1 MNKLKQYNYRSAR
14 KSIIAA
20 IVMYFIIIAL
30 FAAFFIITSF
40 LDRGPSIDP
49 KTGMVNKDSVIF
61 LYLPVYVS
69 LFVATGISG
78 LLLLIFYIL
87 SIIQV
92 FKARVHD
99 ILLLVGL
106 FMPIFGL
113 IALFIKLVYIN
124 RKIAE
129 LKFNEAEPLEVVK

>member
-14 KSIIAA
+14 KSIIVA

-30 FAAFFIITSF
+30 FAAILITTSF
-40 LDRGPSIDP
+40 LDIGPDIDP
-49 KTGMVNKDSVIF
+49 KTGMINNRSVIS

-69 LFVATGISG
+69 LFVASGISG

-87 SIIQV
+87 SIIQA
-92 FKARVHD
+92 FKAQVHD

-106 FMPIFGL
+106 FIPLFGL

-124 RKIAE
+124 RKIAK
-129 LKFNEAEPLEVVK
+129 LKFNEVETLEVVK

>member
-30 FAAFFIITSF
+30 FAAMMITTII
-40 LDRGPSIDP
+40 LDARLNNDIRIPHR
-49 KTGMVNKDSVIF
+49 SV
-61 LYLPVYVS
+61 LTYYLPAYS
-69 LFVATGISG
+69 TLFAVTGISA

-87 SIIQV
+87 SIIQA

>member
-20 IVMYFIIIAL
+20 IIMYFIIIAL
-30 FAAFFIITSF
+30 FAAILITTSF
-40 LDRGPSIDP
+40 LDRGPDIDP
-49 KTGMVNKDSVIF
+49 NTHMPNKNSVIF
-61 LYLPVYVS
+61 LYFPVFAT
-69 LFVATGISG
+69 LFIASGISG

-87 SIIQV
+87 SIIQA

-106 FMPIFGL
+106 FIPIFGL

-129 LKFNEAEPLEVVK
+129 LKFSEVEPLEAVN

>member
-20 IVMYFIIIAL
+20 IVMYFIIISL
-30 FAAFFIITSF
+30 FAAILITTSF
-40 LDRGPSIDP
+40 LDIGPSVDP
-49 KTGMVNKDSVIF
+49 KTGIVNKNSVIT

-69 LFVATGISG
+69 LFVASGISG

-87 SIIQV
+87 SIIQA
-92 FKARVHD
+92 FKAQVHD

-106 FMPIFGL
+106 FIPLFGL

-129 LKFNEAEPLEVVK
+129 LKFNEVEPLEVEK

>member
-20 IVMYFIIIAL
+20 IVMYFIIISL
-30 FAAFFIITSF
+30 LAAVLITTSF
-40 LDRGPSIDP
+40 LDRGSDIDP
-49 KTGMVNKDSVIF
+49 KTGIVNNKSVIS

-69 LFVATGISG
+69 LFVALGISG

-87 SIIQV
+87 SIIQA
-92 FKARVHD
+92 FKARIHD

-106 FMPIFGL
+106 FMPVFGL
-113 IALFIKLVYIN
+113 IALFIKLVYMN

-129 LKFNEAEPLEVVK
+129 LKFNEVKPLKVVK

>member
-1 MNKLKQYNYRSAR
+1 MNRLKQYNYRTA
-14 KSIIAA
+14 KKFIIAA

-30 FAAFFIITSF
+30 FAAVLITTSF

-49 KTGMVNKDSVIF
+49 KTGMVNNKSIIS

-69 LFVATGISG
+69 LFVASGISG

-87 SIIQV
+87 SIIQA
-92 FKARVHD
+92 FKAQVHD

-106 FMPIFGL
+106 FMPVFGL

-129 LKFNEAEPLEVVK
+129 LKFN

>member
-20 IVMYFIIIAL
+20 IVMYFIIVAI
-30 FAAFFIITSF
+30 FAAILVTTSF
-40 LDRGPSIDP
+40 LDIGPSIDP
-49 KTGMVNKDSVIF
+49 DTGIPKNKSIIF

-69 LFVATGISG
+69 LFVAIGISG

-87 SIIQV
+87 SIVQV

-99 ILLLVGL
+99 ILLIVGL
-106 FMPIFGL
+106 FLPLFGL
-113 IALFIKLVYIN
+113 IALFIKLIYVN
-124 RKIAE
+124 KKIAE
-129 LKFNEAEPLEVVK
+129 LRFSEVEPLESVK